1 MSLSITHTHDDSSSH
16 SRLPSLHV
24 IPQVRALFVK
34 MCLIKVEKVNSVS
47 VQLERAS
54 MIRAVVKAKLQDI
67 MGWIRSSLFLFYD
80 ML

>member
-54 MIRAVVKAKLQDI
+54 MIRAVVKAGDGSDRVYFCSMTCFK
-67 MGWIRSSLFLFYD
+67 SLHP
-80 ML
+80 